1 MSVLTGT
8 AVFSNVTKKD
18 VYMGAESKYNVTLV
32 LSEEDAKGLATAGVK
47 VSTYKEVKQRKFASN
62 YPPSIYNL
70 DMTEFMGE
78 IPRGSIVKVQYK
90 LGEDHPVHGVTTYL
104 EKVKVLEV
112 GEGATDEDF

>member
-1 MSVLTGT
+1 
-8 AVFSNVTKKD
+8 
-18 VYMGAESKYNVTLV
+18 
-32 LSEEDAKGLATAGVK
+32 
-47 VSTYKEVKQRKFASN
+47 
-62 YPPSIYNL
+62 
-70 DMTEFMGE
+70 MTEFMGE